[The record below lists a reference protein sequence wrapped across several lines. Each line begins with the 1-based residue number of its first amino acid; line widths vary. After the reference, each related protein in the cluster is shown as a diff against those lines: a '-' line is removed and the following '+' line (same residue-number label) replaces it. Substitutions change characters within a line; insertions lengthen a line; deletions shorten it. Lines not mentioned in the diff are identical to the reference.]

1 MVGGI
6 KSFIKKIAYWFAKK
20 RAYRLEHGHG
30 IFRTY
35 WWLILLSPIIL
46 LFLFIVT
53 GVGVGITEDFDIMLR
68 LLIEGCQP
76 DSQYWC
82 NIS

>member
-1 MVGGI
+1 
-6 KSFIKKIAYWFAKK
+6 
-20 RAYRLEHGHG
+20 
-30 IFRTY
+30 
-35 WWLILLSPIIL
+35 
-46 LFLFIVT
+46 LFIVT